1 MKPKI
6 IIPVLLIVL
15 IAAGITYFFVYYRP
29 NHAENG
35 IRSSGHVEV
44 TEVDMSFRIPGHIA
58 RLLVQEG
65 DIVAQGQVLAEL
77 KQTVFLARYDQSKA
91 QLAELAARQD
101 SLELAIKIK
110 EYATEAQV
118 RQAQAMV
125 SAAEAR
131 YESLKTGSRT
141 EEIKEAEAS
150 LEKARAELD
159 NRRQDYKRMQ
169 NLFDRR
175 IISASQMDDSR
186 TSYDAAL
193 AVYKAVEEKFKLI
206 SSGPRQE
213 MIKEGQA
220 NVFGTDAA
228 LETAKIGRH
237 EAEKMR
243 LDLKALQAQIDQAA
257 AAMAIV
263 EDDLNE
269 SRLRAPFNGLVS
281 VKNVDEGEYVQVGTP
296 VLTLAQTKRLWVKTY
311 IPETHLGRIQI
322 GQEAYIISDTF
333 PDKRYVG
340 NITYISPKAEFTPK
354 NVQTR
359 EERIKLVYRIKV
371 SLDNLNQELKAGMP
385 VDVVLR

>member
-1 MKPKI
+1 
-6 IIPVLLIVL
+6 
-15 IAAGITYFFVYYRP
+15 
-29 NHAENG
+29 
-35 IRSSGHVEV
+35 
-44 TEVDMSFRIPGHIA
+44 
-58 RLLVQEG
+58 
-65 DIVAQGQVLAEL
+65 
-77 KQTVFLARYDQSKA
+77 
-91 QLAELAARQD
+91 
-101 SLELAIKIK
+101 
-110 EYATEAQV
+110 
-118 RQAQAMV
+118 
-125 SAAEAR
+125 
-131 YESLKTGSRT
+131 
-141 EEIKEAEAS
+141 
-150 LEKARAELD
+150 
-159 NRRQDYKRMQ
+159 
-169 NLFDRR
+169 
-175 IISASQMDDSR
+175 
-186 TSYDAAL
+186 
-193 AVYKAVEEKFKLI
+193 
-206 SSGPRQE
+206 
-213 MIKEGQA
+213 
-220 NVFGTDAA
+220 
-228 LETAKIGRH
+228 
-237 EAEKMR
+237 MR

>member
-1 MKPKI
+1 MKPKK

-15 IAAGITYFFVYYRP
+15 IAAGISYFFVYYRP
-29 NHAENG
+29 NHTENG

-44 TEVDMSFRIPGHIA
+44 TEVDMSFRIPGHIS
-58 RLLVQEG
+58 RLLVKEG
-65 DIVAQGQVLAEL
+65 DIVDQGQVLAEL
-77 KQTVFLARYDQSKA
+77 KQTVFLARYDQAKA
-91 QLAELAARQD
+91 QLAELGARRE
-101 SLELAIKIK
+101 SLELAIRIK
-110 EYATEAQV
+110 EYAAEAQI

-141 EEIKEAEAS
+141 EEIKEAAAS

-159 NRRQDYKRMQ
+159 NRRQDYQRMQ
-169 NLFDRR
+169 NLFDSR

-186 TSYDAAL
+186 TAYDAAW
-193 AVYKAVEEKFKLI
+193 AMYNVAEEKFKLV
-206 SSGPRQE
+206 SAGPRQE

-228 LETAKIGRH
+228 LETAKIGRR

-257 AAMAIV
+257 AALAIV

-269 SRLRAPFNGLVS
+269 SRIRAPFNGLVS
-281 VKNVDEGEYVQVGTP
+281 VKNVEEGEYVQAGTP
-296 VLTLAQTKRLWVKTY
+296 VLTLAKTNRLWVKTY

-322 GQEAYIISDTF
+322 GQEAYIVSDTF

-340 NITYISPKAEFTPK
+340 KITYISPEAEFTPK